1 MLSER
6 GEVYDEDAAIVCFDD
21 RERPAPLLWVYAIF
35 NIEHAAYMLHTVA
48 CTYNVLSAS

>member
-6 GEVYDEDAAIVCFDD
+6 GEVYDEDAAIVCFGD

-35 NIEHAAYMLHTVA
+35 NIEHATYMLHTVA